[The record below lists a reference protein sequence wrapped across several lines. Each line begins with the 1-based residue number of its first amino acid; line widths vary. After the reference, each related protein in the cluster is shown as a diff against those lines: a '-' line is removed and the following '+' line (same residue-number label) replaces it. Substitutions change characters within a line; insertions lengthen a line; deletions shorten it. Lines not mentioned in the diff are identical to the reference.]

1 MENKKMMEEPKAE
14 FVEVKLDDTV
24 VASNGA
30 AWGTCSGGASTEEC
44 SGASIANY

>member
-24 VASNGA
+24 VASNGSTIGSCN
-30 AWGTCSGGASTEEC
+30 GTASDEDCSAGAVF
-44 SGASIANY
+44 NY